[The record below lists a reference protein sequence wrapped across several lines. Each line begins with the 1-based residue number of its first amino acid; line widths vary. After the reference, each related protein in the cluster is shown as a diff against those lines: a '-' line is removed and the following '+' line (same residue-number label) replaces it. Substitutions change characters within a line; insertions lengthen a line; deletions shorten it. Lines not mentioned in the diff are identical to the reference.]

1 MEFNCLNYRTDS
13 WIENSSG
20 LIKYLHES
28 LWKRSSGSLFD
39 HLHLVISCLEA
50 VTYRSVP
57 LTFEF
62 FSFFN
67 HEHGMEQTILVSIY
81 LLSVVL
87 YIFNVCHW
95 KQYCICSLGVNFLQ
109 NSCWYHDTH
118 AANSFLQLTW
128 TWLGQ
133 WFPSWAT
140 HWSSLW

>member
-1 MEFNCLNYRTDS
+1 MEFNCLNYRIDS

-20 LIKYLHES
+20 LINYLHKS

-39 HLHLVISCLEA
+39 QLHVDRFAWLLSF
-50 VTYRSVP
+50 SVSSIVS
-57 LTFEF
+57 T
-62 FSFFN
+62 
-67 HEHGMEQTILVSIY
+67 GVEQTILVSIY
-81 LLSVVL
+81 LLSIVL

-95 KQYCICSLGVNFLQ
+95 KQYCICSLWVNFLQ
-109 NSCWYHDTH
+109 NSCWCCDTR

-140 HWSSLW
+140 H